1 MQQLQDILR
10 HSVERRD
17 RPQEQ
22 VDATARRN

>member
-10 HSVERRD
+10 HSVEGSD

-22 VDATARRN
+22 VNAIARRN